1 MARTEQ
7 ELRDHYLALGPGFLQ
22 EPEELLD
29 AQIRLVAAIFAEI
42 EAAIDTFHARTFLD
56 TADGSWLDQHGI
68 ERGVLRYDAESD
80 TDLRVRVKLIEEK
93 LTPVAIVT
101 AVDALLAVGTCI
113 LREHLG
119 DGAFSDFPGPQGY
132 AGMGVTYDGIRA
144 FTVLIEAQLST
155 RADRAYALP
164 AATTIGTQSSAGDD
178 GSIPDVTAFADGV
191 DLVPS
196 DIYGRIYQAIDR
208 LHAGGVSFRVEITS

>member
-7 ELRDHYLALGPGFLQ
+7 ELRDHYLALGPGVLQ

-29 AQIRLVAAIFAEI
+29 TQIRVVAAIIAEI
-42 EAAIDTFHARTFLD
+42 EAAIETQHARTFLD

-80 TDLRVRVKLIEEK
+80 DDYRVRVKLIEDAV
-93 LTPVAIVT
+93 TPVAIVA
-101 AVDALLAVGTCI
+101 AVNLLLVEGTCI

-119 DGAFSDFPGPQGY
+119 DGAFVDFPGWQGF
-132 AGMGVTYDGIRA
+132 AGMAATYDGIRS
-144 FTVLIEAQLST
+144 FTIIIEEQIPS

-164 AATTIGTQSSAGDD
+164 GGVTIEQQSYVGDD
-178 GSIPDVTAFADGV
+178 GSLPDVTAFADGV
-191 DLVPS
+191 DAVPG
-196 DIYGRIYQAIDR
+196 DIYRRIYQAIDR
-208 LHAGGVSFRVEITS
+208 LRAAGVTFRVEVV